1 MKQRNKNAM
10 FFSAKK
16 YFSILITLS
25 IVFFSF
31 SHKAFAQDDDNFDP
45 RTPITDKWAL
55 VVGISK
61 FNRSNLNL
69 KYAAKDA
76 DDFKQFL
83 VDKCHFAPDHI
94 LSLENEK
101 ATKDNI
107 MEVLGDSWLPRVA
120 IESDLVV
127 IFFSSHGS
135 PSDMDVAGVNYVVA
149 HDTNPDK
156 LFTTG
161 ISIQNLA
168 NTIKERVKAKRVLI
182 ILDACH
188 SGGASSSKGLIRTAN
203 VDAAQIAQG
212 TGHAVICSSAK
223 SESSWESKNY
233 KNGVFTHT
241 LIESFQTNGSNTKL
255 SEAFGKLKTGVQS
268 QVAAERGVSQTPVL
282 EASKWKGDEL
292 VLAINPAS
300 PRPVPEQVL
309 EGLKSLESKQA
320 AISNS
325 SNESTTKA
333 AVSQASTAIPD
344 ISGDF
349 LGSNGLKYSYWQK
362 ERKCGWNMPQFGVKG
377 ECTISPDG
385 KTLFSSWTG
394 FISGKST
401 ASLECDDT
409 GKVIKITANDGTVLD
424 RLNR

>member
-1 MKQRNKNAM
+1 MAVHLRVN
-10 FFSAKK
+10 
-16 YFSILITLS
+16 FSILKMCLLIALLFAPTSALS
-25 IVFFSF
+25 
-31 SHKAFAQDDDNFDP
+31 QDSDNFDP
-45 RTPITDKWAL
+45 RTPVTDKWAL

-61 FNRSNLNL
+61 FDRSTLNL

-76 DDFKQFL
+76 EDFKDFL
-83 VDKCHFAPDHI
+83 VNKCHFAPDHI
-94 LSLENEK
+94 LSLENER

-107 MEVLGDSWLPRVA
+107 MESLGDSWLPRVA

-127 IFFSSHGS
+127 IYFSSHGS
-135 PSDMDVAGVNYVVA
+135 PSDMDVAGVNYLVA

-168 NTIKERVKAKRVLI
+168 DTIKQRVRAKRVLI

-188 SGGASSSKGLIRTAN
+188 SGGASASKGLIRTAN

-241 LIESFQTNGSNTKL
+241 LIESFQTNGSDTKL
-255 SEAFGKLKTGVQS
+255 SEAFNKLKTGVQS

-300 PRPVPEQVL
+300 PRPVPKQVL
-309 EGLKSLESKQA
+309 DGLKTFENKPTAQA
-320 AISNS
+320 NS
-325 SNESTTKA
+325 SNNNTANTASI
-333 AVSQASTAIPD
+333 SQSPNTIPD

-349 LGSNGLKYSYWQK
+349 LGSNGLKYTYWQK
-362 ERKCGWNMPQFGVKG
+362 ERQCGWNMPQFGVKG
-377 ECTISPDG
+377 VCNISPDG
-385 KTLFSSWTG
+385 KTLYSSWTG

-401 ASLECDDT
+401 ASLECDEN
-409 GKVIKITANDGTVLD
+409 GKVIKIIADDGTILD

>member
-1 MKQRNKNAM
+1 MAVCLKEKLLVL
-10 FFSAKK
+10 KVLL
-16 YFSILITLS
+16 LIALLFAPSPALS
-25 IVFFSF
+25 
-31 SHKAFAQDDDNFDP
+31 QDEDNFDP
-45 RTPITDKWAL
+45 RTPISDKWAL

-61 FNRSNLNL
+61 FDRSSLNL

-76 DDFKQFL
+76 EDFKDFL
-83 VDKCHFAPDHI
+83 VNKCHFAPDHI
-94 LSLENEK
+94 LSLQNER
-101 ATKDNI
+101 ATKNNI
-107 MEVLGDSWLPRVA
+107 LEVLGDSWLPRVA

-135 PSDMDVAGVNYVVA
+135 PSDMDVAGVNYLVA
-149 HDTNPDK
+149 YDTNPEK

-168 NTIKERVKAKRVLI
+168 NTIRERVKAKRVLI

-188 SGGASSSKGLIRTAN
+188 SGGASSSKGLYRTGN

-212 TGHAVICSSAK
+212 TGHAVICSSTK

-233 KNGVFTHT
+233 KNGIFTHT
-241 LIESFQTNGSNTKL
+241 LIESFQANGSDTKL
-255 SEAFGKLKTGVQS
+255 SEAFNKLKSGVQS

-292 VLAINPAS
+292 VLALSPAS
-300 PRPVPEQVL
+300 PRAVPQNIL
-309 EGLKSLESKQA
+309 DGLRSLDTQPQA
-320 AISNS
+320 TSNNS
-325 SNESTTKA
+325 SSNQPNKI
-333 AVSQASTAIPD
+333 SQSTAPNSIPD

-349 LGSNGLKYSYWQK
+349 LGSNGLKYTYWQK

-385 KTLFSSWTG
+385 KTLYSTWTG

-401 ASLECDDT
+401 AALECDEN
-409 GKVIKITANDGTVLD
+409 GRVVKITAEDGTTLD

>member
-1 MKQRNKNAM
+1 MNVCSKLKC
-10 FFSAKK
+10 SAV
-16 YFSILITLS
+16 SILFLAFT
-25 IVFFSF
+25 FFAPAPSL
-31 SHKAFAQDDDNFDP
+31 AQEEDNFDP
-45 RTPITDKWAL
+45 RTPVTDKWAL

-61 FNRSNLNL
+61 FDRSSLNL

-76 DDFKQFL
+76 DDFKEFL
-83 VDKCHFAPDHI
+83 VNKCHFAPDHI
-94 LSLENEK
+94 LSLTNER
-101 ATKDNI
+101 ATKNNI
-107 MEVLGDSWLPRVA
+107 LEVLGDTWLPRVA

-135 PSDMDVAGVNYVVA
+135 PSDMDVAGVNYLVA
-149 HDTNPDK
+149 YDTNPDK

-168 NTIKERVKAKRVLI
+168 NTIRERVKAKRVLI

-233 KNGVFTHT
+233 KNGIFTHT
-241 LIESFQTNGSNTKL
+241 LIESFQTNGSDTKL
-255 SEAFGKLKTGVQS
+255 SEAFNKLKTGVQS

-300 PRPVPEQVL
+300 PRPVPDQIL
-309 EGLKSLESKQA
+309 QGLRSLDTQPVA
-320 AISNS
+320 TASNS
-325 SNESTTKA
+325 NNNS
-333 AVSQASTAIPD
+333 VSKVNASIAPNSIPD

-349 LGSNGLKYSYWQK
+349 LGSNGLKYTYWQR

-377 ECTISPDG
+377 ECNISPDG
-385 KTLFSSWTG
+385 KTLYSKWTG
-394 FISGKST
+394 FVSGTST
-401 ASLECDDT
+401 ASLECDEN
-409 GKVIKITANDGTVLD
+409 GRVVKITADDGTTLD